1 MKTLFILFTLY
12 VPFLNYAQNKTSFSQ
27 IREKQLK
34 YQNREDKLD
43 FKRMQMELLET
54 DSINKGP
61 FTYGI
66 FPYPDYDSISSKSFS
81 GIGTTGNFYGINLEG
96 KKIVYASFSENINT
110 LNNYRVRENNQIFFT
125 ILVLTDFVDE
135 KDFTSMKSQ
144 IVSRN
149 FPDVIGQGYIKT
161 KSNKIDF
168 TAFITL
174 ENEQFAIV
182 NLKLYNLKY
191 GNVILIAPQKD
202 GSLRSIQV
210 KNTRNI
216 TNESLKSN
224 LDELLRKQEIIQF
237 FTNTNVI

>member
-1 MKTLFILFTLY
+1 
-12 VPFLNYAQNKTSFSQ
+12 
-27 IREKQLK
+27 
-34 YQNREDKLD
+34 
-43 FKRMQMELLET
+43 MQKELLET

>member
-1 MKTLFILFTLY
+1 MY
-12 VPFLNYAQNKTSFSQ
+12 SVCFLSYAQNRTLVSQ
-27 IREKQLK
+27 IREKQLN
-34 YQNREDKLD
+34 YQNNEDKLD
-43 FKRMQMELLET
+43 FKRMQKELLET